1 MNGHDLLTM
10 YSTKLVEY
18 LIAVSFLV
26 LFVPFWRF
34 LNAAPAAERE
44 AEAPGWLGQVA
55 EWFHVPE
62 HVYFHPGHAWARV
75 EGSGLV
81 KVGMDDFARKLVG
94 RACALRLPAVGARLR
109 RGEPGWSLVSNSTSI
124 DMLAPVD
131 GTVVAVNDRALKDP
145 DLLDHDPYGA
155 GWLMKLRAPAATSEV
170 KQLLSGNLARH
181 WMEEVTEGLHAMMSP
196 ELGRL
201 YQDGGLPVDGMA
213 RGLDAARWDEVARR
227 FFLTSRG

>member
-94 RACALRLPAVGARLR
+94 RSCALELPEVGARLR
-109 RGEPGWSLVSNSTSI
+109 QGESGWRLASGSKAV
-124 DMLAPVD
+124 DMLAPVE
-131 GTVVAVNDRALKDP
+131 GTVVAVNERARSSP
-145 DLLDHDPYGA
+145 DLLDHDPYGE
-155 GWLMKLRAPAATSEV
+155 GWLLEVRAPKVAADV
-170 KQLLSGNLARH
+170 KQLLSGKLARQ
-181 WMEEVTEGLHAMMSP
+181 WMGDVSETLQSMMSP

-201 YQDGGLPVDGMA
+201 YQDGGLPIDGMA
-213 RGLDAARWDEVARR
+213 RGLDEARWDEIARR
-227 FFLTSRG
+227 FLMS